1 MFSCKESAPASRSLA
16 GAISS
21 CGSPAAIAILAAVLA
36 FASFAHA
43 GEFEAST
50 APDGRYLLRI
60 YPKFFYT
67 SAYFSPE
74 GKAHNLDKVTGL
86 LYFELPVQVQYGVTR
101 SLSIGAIVPIGWTY
115 EEEENRPDAFNR
127 VTVREVWLTVQHK
140 WITFPFI
147 SSSSLRVKIP
157 LADKKDWEDGLR
169 IGDGQVDVYPVYHFD
184 YFNQRHYWYV
194 QVAVGYKYR
203 FKKGDYKPLDE
214 LRFYGQGGY
223 ELFPDLRMRFYL
235 LADLTRFS
243 NGDVPAG
250 SPKFFERDGDL
261 HSFGYGISLWPR
273 PSFRVELTTL
283 GDWSGTNQYRGVR
296 WEIGFT
302 KIL

>member
-1 MFSCKESAPASRSLA
+1 LSARTISPRGSR
-16 GAISS
+16 
-21 CGSPAAIAILAAVLA
+21 AAIAIIAAVLA
-36 FASFAHA
+36 CATFARA
-43 GEFEAST
+43 GEFEASS

-60 YPKFFYT
+60 YPKFFFT
-67 SAYFSPE
+67 SAYFTPE
-74 GKAHNLDKVTGL
+74 GKAHNLEEVTGL

-101 SLSIGAIVPIGWTY
+101 SLSIGAIVPVGWTY
-115 EEEENRPDAFNR
+115 EEEGNRPNSFNR

-147 SSSSLRVKIP
+147 SSSSLRIKIP
-157 LADKKDWEDGLR
+157 LAYKKDWEDGLR
-169 IGDGQVDVYPVYHFD
+169 IGDGQVDIYPMYHFD

-194 QVAVGYKYR
+194 QAAVGYKYR
-203 FKKGDYKPLDE
+203 VKTESRKPLDE

-235 LADLTRFS
+235 IADLTRFS
-243 NGDVPAG
+243 NGWFPPA
-250 SPKFFERDGDL
+250 STKFFERDGSL
-261 HSFGYGISLWPR
+261 HSFGYGVSLWPR
-273 PSFRVELTTL
+273 PSFRVELTTI